1 MKTILKQV
9 TGSMWIVT
17 GTNGYTNKCI
27 LWTSMFFFL
36 FLLLDRKAK
45 MHTFGTTLMF

>member
-9 TGSMWIVT
+9 TGSMWIVI
-17 GTNGYTNKCI
+17 GTNGYMNKCT
-27 LWTSMFFFL
+27 LWMS
-36 FLLLDRKAK
+36 LLLDRKAK